1 MSLEEELN
9 SKANEETS
17 SFVDSTF
24 GGPVE
29 DQTDHSREETANRLD
44 NPAAVRDDGKD
55 PIPEDNGNALS
66 DDSIGAG
73 ENLQE
78 PERKNPE
85 NPEKQE
91 PDETSRLKQE
101 VENLRKRLKDTQ
113 SAMHK
118 ATGERAALEKELA
131 ELRAKEDDDDWFG
144 EDDKKRVRELEDG
157 LKKSDEQIR
166 KLNESLAEDARKDA
180 EAVWDEAAAEVK
192 AQHPDF
198 DDVVY
203 EKFAPLLHE
212 KTGNAQIRAAWE
224 GEKDK
229 SPANAYRFAKKV
241 LEIIEFQR
249 DPDAYKA
256 RLRREIETEKRK
268 TETESVSEPTGK
280 DGLDMLNSADIP
292 IDPGR
297 SVSFVDAV
305 FK

>member
-1 MSLEEELN
+1 MSFEEQKD
-9 SKANEETS
+9 KATEERTS

-24 GGPVE
+24 GGTAEEQP
-29 DQTDHSREETANRLD
+29 DHSREETTNSQE
-44 NPAAVRDDGKD
+44 PPTTVREDGND
-55 PIPEDNGNALS
+55 PIPEDDGNAES

-73 ENLQE
+73 EKEQDPGRMVPGNS
-78 PERKNPE
+78 
-85 NPEKQE
+85 EKQE

-118 ATGERAALEKELA
+118 ATGERAALAKELA

-144 EDDKKRVRELEDG
+144 EDDKKRVKELEDG
-157 LKKSDEQIR
+157 LKESDEQIR
-166 KLNESLAEDARKDA
+166 KLNETLAEDARKDA
-180 EAVWDEAAAEVK
+180 EAVWDEAAAKVK
-192 AQHPDF
+192 AQYPDF

-212 KTGNAQIRAAWE
+212 KTGNAQVRAAWE
-224 GEKDK
+224 RETDK
-229 SPANAYRFAKKV
+229 SPANAYKFAKKV
-241 LEIIEFQR
+241 LDIIEFQR

-256 RLRREIETEKRK
+256 RLRKEIETEKRK
-268 TETESVSEPTGK
+268 PETEIVSEPTGK

-292 IDPGR
+292 VDPGR
-297 SVSFVDAV
+297 RVSFVDAV

>member
-1 MSLEEELN
+1 MVNDKMARDPGSDKILSLVVPTYNMEKYLPACLDSVTDELIGDSLEVIVVN
-9 SKANEETS
+9 
-17 SFVDSTF
+17 DGSTDRSPDIIRQYEQKRPDLIKVIDKPN
-24 GGPVE
+24 GHYGSCVN
-29 DQTDHSREETANRLD
+29 AGL
-44 NPAAVRDDGKD
+44 AV
-55 PIPEDNGNALS
+55 
-66 DDSIGAG
+66 
-73 ENLQE
+73 
-78 PERKNPE
+78 
-85 NPEKQE
+85 
-91 PDETSRLKQE
+91 
-101 VENLRKRLKDTQ
+101 
-113 SAMHK
+113 
-118 ATGERAALEKELA
+118 ATGKYFKILDA
-131 ELRAKEDDDDWFG
+131 DDWFG

-166 KLNESLAEDARKDA
+166 ELNESLAEDARKDA
-180 EAVWDEAAAEVK
+180 EAVWDEAAAKVK

-268 TETESVSEPTGK
+268 PETESVSEPTGK